1 MNSACQEGRKL
12 AVERC
17 LFNDLVYDWPTGI
30 MLREER
36 GRKEEGRGREGR
48 GGEVKKASDRGILES
63 GLIRG
68 WRAGGRTVTFTS
80 VVFKVYLTLFGTPDV
95 ICLHYT
101 SQEL

>member
-48 GGEVKKASDRGILES
+48 GGEVRLKKLQTG
-63 GLIRG
+63 
-68 WRAGGRTVTFTS
+68 
-80 VVFKVYLTLFGTPDV
+80 VY
-95 ICLHYT
+95 
-101 SQEL
+101 

>member
-12 AVERC
+12 AVER
-17 LFNDLVYDWPTGI
+17 LAHRDYVEG
-30 MLREER
+30 
-36 GRKEEGRGREGR
+36 GKRKKGRGEGKGGEGR
-48 GGEVKKASDRGILES
+48 GGEVKKAPDRGILES

-101 SQEL
+101 S

>member
-36 GRKEEGRGREGR
+36 GRKEEGRG
-48 GGEVKKASDRGILES
+48 GEVKKAPDRGILES

-68 WRAGGRTVTFTS
+68 WRTGGRTVTFTS

-95 ICLHYT
+95 ICLHST
-101 SQEL
+101 S